1 MLSCIKDSTSIEG
14 FVFRYF
20 SMAEVEKT
28 RRRKKK
34 NVDVFKE
41 IKLERDK
48 REKTEKGEKTDEQV
62 AYVDSSRNIAVAMGE
77 EDLKTL
83 LTKQK
88 KFSSS

>member
-1 MLSCIKDSTSIEG
+1 MLSCLKDSTSIEG

-28 RRRKKK
+28 RRKKK

-48 REKTEKGEKTDEQV
+48 REMTEKGEKTDEQV